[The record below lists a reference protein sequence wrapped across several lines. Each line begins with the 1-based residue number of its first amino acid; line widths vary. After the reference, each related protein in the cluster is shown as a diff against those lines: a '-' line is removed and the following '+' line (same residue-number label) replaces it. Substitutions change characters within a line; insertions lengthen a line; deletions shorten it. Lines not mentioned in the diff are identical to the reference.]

1 MDRWG
6 ECTLLFDMHPASA
19 ANPCTV
25 LILRVD
31 RFYAAVLRQMVLQEF
46 PRTDVAITHG
56 IADAMLALKTCRIDL
71 FITGVGAGAEGD
83 VLDLL
88 TSCAK
93 SVHRPKSVLAVTAGC
108 EYRVLAGLRAL
119 GVNGVFDA
127 TSELPDA
134 FPLALRTV
142 ANGAHY
148 WSQTLLNEMHVASS
162 TSHALFRLLTSFEQV
177 VLSTIGDGCD
187 DADAAQLLAVRPST
201 ICTVRRELHRKL
213 GVQHRGQ
220 LVRMAAQHGFVHF
233 TPAGV
238 IRPGFALLRASYQP
252 RRKPGARSGRAAK
265 ATTCSSKAVGAA
277 A

>member
-1 MDRWG
+1 MRRG
-6 ECTLLFDMHPASA
+6 RRLLFGMHPTA
-19 ANPCTV
+19 ATGPSTV
-25 LILRVD
+25 VILRVD
-31 RFYAAVLRQMVLQEF
+31 RFYAEVLRQMVRQAF
-46 PRTDVAITHG
+46 PQADIAITHG
-56 IADAMLALKTCRIDL
+56 IAGAAAALRTRRVDL
-71 FITGVGAGAEGD
+71 FITGVGAGPEGS

-127 TSELPDA
+127 TSESPEA
-134 FPLALRTV
+134 FPVALRAV
-142 ANGAHY
+142 ADGAHY
-148 WSQTLLNEMHVASS
+148 WSQTLLNEMQVASS
-162 TSHALFRLLTSFEQV
+162 TTHALFRLLTSFEQV

-252 RRKPGARSGRAAK
+252 RRKAAAALLAKAAK
-265 ATTCSSKAVGAA
+265 AMTCSPKPVGAA